1 MGTHPIFESDFD
13 CLTDCKKGTK
23 KMLGAKAT
31 HLPLF
36 IRGTVVKGF
45 GRGSKELGCPTAN
58 FSEAVVDKLPK
69 DLPNGIYF
77 GLAQV
82 DGGAVHKM
90 VLSMGWNPFYGN
102 TKKSF
107 ETHIIHQ
114 FDDDFYDSELI
125 VVMLGYLRP
134 EKNFDSLEALK
145 DAIWSDVDNA
155 KVELDREEFVEYRTH
170 DIFINP
176 NNNSLSLSLYYSLI
190 THIQTLFYPL
200 IIYFR
205 FLAYQLLFTIYKGS
219 SLFWGSISNYFRF
232 DTFH

>member
-1 MGTHPIFESDFD
+1 
-13 CLTDCKKGTK
+13 
-23 KMLGAKAT
+23 MLGAKAT

-82 DGGAVHKM
+82 DGGDVHKM

-114 FDDDFYDSELI
+114 FDEDFYDSELI

-155 KVELDREEFVEYRTH
+155 KVELDREEFKEYRTH

-176 NNNSLSLSLYYSLI
+176 NNN
-190 THIQTLFYPL
+190 
-200 IIYFR
+200 R
-205 FLAYQLLFTIYKGS
+205 
-219 SLFWGSISNYFRF
+219 
-232 DTFH
+232 